1 MKAFTHKLSDPL
13 PELHDHHIFEEREAR
28 REQQEQQ
35 GEIERDYE
43 PEQAYGTAHDFKEHT
58 RFGGTREDY

>member
-1 MKAFTHKLSDPL
+1 MKAFQHKPSMDEYDPL
-13 PELHDHHIFEEREAR
+13 LAAYNEGNGDQRD
-28 REQQEQQ
+28 QQ

-43 PEQAYGTAHDFKEHT
+43 PEQAYGTAHDFQEHT

>member
-13 PELHDHHIFEEREAR
+13 PELYDHHIFEEREAR

-35 GEIERDYE
+35 GDPGRVFDAEDLETWEYLSERQGAE
-43 PEQAYGTAHDFKEHT
+43 
-58 RFGGTREDY
+58 